1 MKTIQYLATS
11 VNGHI
16 TVGNDGT
23 DWVTPK
29 TIEDFGK
36 LNVECGVV
44 VMGKRTFE
52 MFGND
57 FPQPDCL
64 NIVMT
69 RDTEL
74 LKRQM
79 EGALFT
85 DQDTRGI
92 IKIAEEKGFKQLFV
106 VGGTQT
112 NTAFL
117 KDNLIDEIWI
127 NIHPIIIGH
136 GKYLFDEVS
145 EISIKDLE
153 LYESKPFDGGQ
164 ILLKYRIKKD

>member
-1 MKTIQYLATS
+1 MKVIHYLATS

-16 TVGNDGT
+16 TVGDDGT
-23 DWVTPK
+23 DWVSPQTLA
-29 TIEDFGK
+29 DFAK
-36 LNVECGVV
+36 LNKEIGIV
-44 VMGKRTFE
+44 VMGKRTYE

-57 FPQPDCL
+57 FPQKDCL

-69 RDTEL
+69 KDPERL
-74 LKRQM
+74 GKQM
-79 EGALFT
+79 EGAMFT
-85 DQDTRGI
+85 DEDPKGV
-92 IKIAEEKGFKQLFV
+92 IKIAEEKGFSQLFL

-117 KDNLIDEIWI
+117 RENLIDEIWI

-136 GKYLFDEVS
+136 GKYLFGEDS

-153 LYESKPFDGGQ
+153 LFESLPFEGGQ
-164 ILLKYRIKKD
+164 MLLKYKFKK